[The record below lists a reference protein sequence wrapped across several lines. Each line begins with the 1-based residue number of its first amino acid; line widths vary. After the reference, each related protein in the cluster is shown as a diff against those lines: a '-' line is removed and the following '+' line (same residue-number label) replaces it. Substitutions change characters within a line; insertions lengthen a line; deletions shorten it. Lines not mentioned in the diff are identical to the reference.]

1 MKTVEITISN
11 TLHKTIK
18 VLLPDNCTDVAKY
31 CHSTALSLD
40 NLLYINKEF
49 LTKLKSVVKD
59 SEDLQMI
66 DMLIE
71 DCSNWVED
79 ECEYIKE

>member
-1 MKTVEITISN
+1 MKKVEITISN
-11 TLHKTIK
+11 TLHKTIT
-18 VLLPDNCTDVAKY
+18 VEIPDNCTDVAKY

-49 LTKLKSVVKD
+49 LKKIKPILKEE
-59 SEDLQMI
+59 EDIQMV

-71 DCSNWVED
+71 DCSNWFED
-79 ECEYIKE
+79 ECEYIKG